1 MGSSAT
7 LSPPSLPSYTETTL
21 RFVSVPVGLLSLIL
35 SDLICL
41 LLEVDQL
48 RYFEELLH

>member
-21 RFVSVPVGLLSLIL
+21 RSVSVPVGLFSLSP

-48 RYFEELLH
+48 RDLEELLH